1 MKADK
6 HFFCLVILIIAFTS
20 CKNHVDKQ
28 PAEEISKVQV
38 STTPV
43 ELGNISDFVLL
54 NGRTVILGKSL
65 VISPIGG
72 YVKSISVQLGDVV
85 NANDLLFE
93 IQTRES
99 KILENITPDTNTF
112 TGQSGISRV
121 LSPAT
126 GLVSELNI
134 NTSGLYVTEG
144 SQLCTIISN
153 RASIVQV
160 NVPFNEIKWLKVGQL
175 CNIKLPDSTYLEGN
189 ISKIMPVID
198 ESAQTQNVLINLM
211 SNRPLP
217 ENMNV
222 VVKLLRSVH
231 KDVML
236 IPKTALFTNETQ
248 QQFWVMKLD
257 HDSVAVK
264 IPVSKGLEEGNKV
277 EISASALSAK
287 DILITEGGYELPDNA
302 IVKVQK

>member
-28 PAEEISKVQV
+28 PAEETSKVQV

-54 NGRTVILGKSL
+54 NGRTVILGKSI

-72 YVKSISVQLGDVV
+72 YIKSISVQLGDVV

-99 KILENITPDTNTF
+99 KILENITPDTSTI
-112 TGQSGISRV
+112 TRQRGISKV

-198 ESAQTQNVLINLM
+198 ESAQTQNVLINLR
-211 SNRPLP
+211 SNLPLP

-236 IPKTALFTNETQ
+236 IPKIALFTNETQ

>member
-6 HFFCLVILIIAFTS
+6 HFFCLVILITAFTS

-28 PAEEISKVQV
+28 PAEETSKVQV

-99 KILENITPDTNTF
+99 KILENITPDTNTI
-112 TGQSGISRV
+112 TGQRGISKV